1 VFGRVFEVKYSQY
14 TLLAFLSCA
23 FVDPLGVG
31 PSECLG
37 LPELVHEGHVLLN
50 AFAQFRDHLSVFLI
64 VPLGSVDL
72 VQQGLIHLLFGVIKV
87 FERRHCADCTA
98 APTR

>member
-1 VFGRVFEVKYSQY
+1 M
-14 TLLAFLSCA
+14 LSVYA
-23 FVDPLGVG
+23 VGVSFVVG

-37 LPELVHEGHVLLN
+37 LSELVDEAHVPLN

-72 VQQGLIHLLFGVIKV
+72 VQQRQAGLIHFLFGVIKV
-87 FERRHCADCTA
+87 FERRHRADCIA